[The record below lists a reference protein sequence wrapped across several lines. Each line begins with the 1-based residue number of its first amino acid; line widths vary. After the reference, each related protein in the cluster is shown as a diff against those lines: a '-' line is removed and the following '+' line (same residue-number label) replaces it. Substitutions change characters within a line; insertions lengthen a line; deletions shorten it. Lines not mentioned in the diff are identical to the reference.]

1 MSNRSC
7 PCTNVSTCEQRGVRE
22 RLLVVLLAACLLP
35 AACFGREQAERGPVA
50 EVELRSIERI
60 VVATG
65 TVEPEGEVEVRSRIA
80 GIVDRI
86 LVDAGDEVEEGQIL
100 VEIER
105 ELIEAQVREA
115 RAAVEAAEVERR
127 YAKIALERANQL
139 QRQHASSDQSH
150 DDARARHEAA
160 VAGLAR
166 AEAGLE
172 TLSVQLRHATVRSP
186 LSGRVL
192 EVPVEEG
199 SAVSPVTSV
208 TGGNVLL
215 SLAGTDKL
223 HLKGSV
229 DENEIAHVALG
240 QKARL
245 RTEAFGDRTFSG
257 VVRDIAPVG
266 KRIQNVT
273 YFEVEIEIADPDAPM
288 LRPRMSGDA
297 EIITETI
304 DGALVVPETALRYTG
319 DDIYVNVVGEDPDEP
334 EERRKV
340 EIGVVDGYRV
350 QILSGLA
357 GGEKVSLQ

>member
-1 MSNRSC
+1 
-7 PCTNVSTCEQRGVRE
+7 
-22 RLLVVLLAACLLP
+22 VVFPLAASLLLAACS
-35 AACFGREQAERGPVA
+35 GREEVDRGPVA
-50 EVELRSIERI
+50 EAERRSIERI

-105 ELIEAQVREA
+105 ELIEAQVKEA
-115 RAAVEAAEVERR
+115 RAVVEAAAVERR
-127 YAKIALERANQL
+127 YAKIALERAKEL

-150 DDARARHEAA
+150 DQARARYEAA
-160 VAGLAR
+160 VAGQAR

-192 EVPVEEG
+192 DVPVEEG

-208 TGGNVLL
+208 TGGSVLL

-245 RTEAFGDRTFSG
+245 RTEAFGDRSFDG

-266 KRIQNVT
+266 RRIQNVT
-273 YFEVEIEIADPDAPM
+273 YFEVEIEISDPDAAL

-304 DGALVVPETALRYTG
+304 DEALVIPETALRYAG
-319 DDIYVNVVGEDPDEP
+319 EDIYVNVVGDDPDQL
-334 EERRKV
+334 EERRNV
-340 EIGVVDGYRV
+340 EIGIVDGDRV
-350 QILSGLA
+350 QILSGLSA
-357 GGEKVSLQ
+357 GQKVSLQ